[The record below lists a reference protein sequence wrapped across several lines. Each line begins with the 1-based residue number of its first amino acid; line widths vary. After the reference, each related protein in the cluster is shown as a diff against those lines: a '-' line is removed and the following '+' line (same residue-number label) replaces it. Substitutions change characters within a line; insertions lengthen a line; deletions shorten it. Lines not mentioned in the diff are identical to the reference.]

1 MLAVGE
7 AERRR
12 IKSLDRE
19 SLARLQLDK
28 LNALLEAILPEN
40 AFYADKLRG
49 IKLPMESLE
58 QFNALS
64 ITTKSEL
71 TTEDQSD
78 QPANLTWPVENYVR
92 FHQTSGTHGRPL
104 AVYDTSDDWA
114 WWIDCWQ
121 YVLDSAGVTTADRAL
136 LAFSFGPF
144 IGFWSAHSALEARGA
159 LVLPGGGMSTAAR
172 LELAKRTRATVLLAT
187 PSYAL
192 RMAEVAE
199 EQGIDVAQLAIRT
212 IIVAGEPGGS
222 MPGVRDR
229 IEAVWQATVID
240 HAGASEVGPWGY
252 ADSARRGLHILESEF
267 LAEFVAVETGQQAV
281 AGDLAR
287 LIITPLGR
295 QGMPVI
301 RYDTGDLVRPFWPG
315 EGPDHNVLL
324 EGGVLGRADDMMIIR
339 GMNIFP
345 SSVEEIL
352 RGFPDVIEFRLTAG
366 TAGTMDKL
374 TVEVEDRSMDPARI
388 ERELELRLGLTVNV
402 QLAPAGSLPRFE
414 GKARRFID
422 ERQGRC

>member
-1 MLAVGE
+1 MPAAGE

-12 IKSLDRE
+12 IASLDRE
-19 SLARLQLDK
+19 SLVRLQLEK
-28 LNALLEAILPEN
+28 FNALLATILPAN
-40 AFYADKLRG
+40 AFYAEKLRG
-49 IKLPMESLE
+49 VDLPIESLE
-58 QFNALS
+58 QFSALPT
-64 ITTKSEL
+64 TTKNEL
-71 TTEDQSD
+71 KTDDDSD
-78 QPANLTWPVENYVR
+78 EPANLTWPVENYVR

-104 AVYDTSDDWA
+104 AVYDTADDWR

-121 YVLDSAGVTTADRAL
+121 YVLDAAGVTAGDRAL

-172 LELAKRTRATVLLAT
+172 LDLAQRTCATLLLAT
-187 PSYAL
+187 PTYAL
-192 RMAEVAE
+192 RMAEAAE
-199 EQGIDVAQLAIRT
+199 EAGIDAARLPIRT

-222 MPGVRDR
+222 APGIRDR
-229 IEAVWQATVID
+229 IEAVWEAKVID

-267 LAEFVAVETGQQAV
+267 LAEFVAVDTGQRAA

-295 QGMPVI
+295 TGMPVI
-301 RYDTGDLVRPFWPG
+301 RYETGDLVRPFWPG

-339 GMNIFP
+339 GVNIFP

-352 RGFPDVIEFRLTAG
+352 RGFPAVAEFRLTAR

-374 TVEVEDRSMDPARI
+374 TVEVEDRNMDPARI
-388 ERELELRLGLTVNV
+388 ERELELRLGLTVDV
-402 QLAPAGSLPRFE
+402 QLAPTGSLPRFE
-414 GKARRFID
+414 GKAQRFVD
-422 ERQGRC
+422 QRQGRS